1 MENRFSIDV
10 LFLQMETTSFLAM
23 DKEGNSVDARL
34 DGWEGGIIDVAVGCW
49 QVSPPVSGP
58 VPFVT
63 SADPRAG
70 GGGQYIG
77 TKHVYVSVFFTNI
90 VV

>member
-34 DGWEGGIIDVAVGCW
+34 DGW
-49 QVSPPVSGP
+49 
-58 VPFVT
+58 
-63 SADPRAG
+63 G
-70 GGGQYIG
+70 GGSL
-77 TKHVYVSVFFTNI
+77 T
-90 VV
+90 